1 VLRERVVPVVDLAGL
16 LDLPDAA
23 VAAEEVA
30 VLVVSVGGETIGLA
44 VSAFGEGMEVILKP
58 LEGVLAGIDGYIGTA
73 LLGDGRVLL
82 VLDLKELIR

>member
-1 VLRERVVPVVDLAGL
+1 MVPLLHLARL
-16 LDLPDAA
+16 LELPGDASRTED
-23 VAAEEVA
+23 VR
-30 VLVVSVGGETIGLA
+30 VLVVRVGGQTIGLGIT
-44 VSAFGEGMEVILKP
+44 AFGEGMEVILKP